1 MLDMSSITDRGSDRI
16 QKSTD
21 PGSDHIQ
28 MKSTDSGAGLVQIQT
43 SRPDGNEELNLQTV
57 QKKLDGKKGPA
68 FWRSLDEL
76 SATAGFQ
83 DFLHREFPRQAG
95 EWLDDEG
102 RRNFLK
108 IMGASLAL
116 AGLGACTKQP
126 VEYVMP
132 YVQAPEKLLAG
143 KPLYYA
149 TAFPVSGIAN
159 PVLVETHEFR
169 PTKVEGNPEHP
180 ASLGATDVPTQAS
193 VLGLYDPDRLQTLS
207 YIGEIRSYTSFLVAF
222 LGILSQQRAS
232 GGAGLRI
239 LTQAVTSPTLGAQI
253 QNVLAAFPNAKWYQW
268 DPLGN
273 GRRMGSQLAFG
284 QFLNTT
290 YKFDQAEVILS
301 IDGNFLGN
309 GPGGVRYARDFASTR
324 IVRGGRKPTSRFYA
338 VETTPVSTNAK
349 ADHRIPLKPSEVAG
363 FVRNLA
369 TALSGGGGGST
380 PFVSALVKDLLDAK
394 GKSIVIAGEEQS
406 PEVHALVHY
415 INQVLENNG
424 KTVVYT
430 ASLEQKPVDHYAD
443 IQALANDLN
452 GGHVEALLIL
462 GGNPVYD
469 APASL
474 NLRDAI
480 QKAKVRIRLGLHND
494 ETSEICQW
502 LVPEAHAF
510 EFWSDA
516 PAYDGTISIIQ
527 PLITPLYNGKSA
539 HDIFAAFTDTP
550 EKTSHTL
557 VREYWQSKHAGADF
571 NDWWNRSIH
580 DGFIKD
586 SAAAPVT
593 ATAKLVPASGSSASG
608 GQGYDVSF
616 HADPYILDGRYSN
629 NAWLQE
635 LPRPVTRLTWD
646 NAVVVSHKTAKDLD
660 VEDEDIVEITV
671 NGQTVWGS
679 VWRVAG
685 QPDGSLG
692 LTIGYGRTN
701 SGRAGNGA
709 GFDVNRLRTISSP
722 FLAVGAQVKKH
733 GKKLRLAAV
742 QHHFTMEGREVVKT
756 APISE
761 YLEDQ
766 TFAQKE
772 SETAHKGLTIFPQTW
787 EYRGYAW
794 GMAMDLTACV
804 GCNAC
809 VVACQAENNIAV
821 VGKEQVLNTR
831 EMHWL
836 RIDRYYSGNPDN
848 PQTYFEPVAC
858 QQCESAPCEVVC
870 PVAAT
875 AHDAEGLNNMVYNRC
890 VGTRYCSNNCPYKVR
905 RFNFLL
911 YTDWETES
919 VQLQRNPDV
928 TVRSRG
934 VMEKCSYCVQR
945 INYAKIMAEK
955 EDRRVA
961 DGEIVT
967 ACAGAC
973 PANAIV
979 FGDINDPNSQV
990 SKWKAEPTNYSLLG
1004 ELNTRPRTSYL
1015 ADIRNPNPALPVSHD
1030 NPKGESD

>member
-1 MLDMSSITDRGSDRI
+1 MSSITDPGSDRS
-16 QKSTD
+16 QMNSKD
-21 PGSDHIQ
+21 P
-28 MKSTDSGAGLVQIQT
+28 GAGLVQIQQG
-43 SRPDGNEELNLQTV
+43 RPDGKDDLNLQAV
-57 QKKLDGKKGPA
+57 QEKLAGKKGRA

-76 SATAGFQ
+76 SATTGFQ

-116 AGLGACTKQP
+116 AGLGACTRQP
-126 VEYVMP
+126 VEYIMP
-132 YVQAPEKLLAG
+132 YVQAPEKLLGG

-149 TAFPVSGIAN
+149 TAYPVSGVAN
-159 PVLVETHEFR
+159 PVLVETHDFR

-193 VLGLYDPDRLQTLS
+193 VLGLYDPDRLQTVNNL
-207 YIGEIRSYTSFLVAF
+207 GEIRSYSSFLLTF
-222 LGILSQQRAS
+222 IGILEKQRAT

-239 LTQAVTSPTLGAQI
+239 LTQTVTSPTLGAQM
-253 QNVLAAFPNAKWYQW
+253 QSVLAAYPNAKWYQW
-268 DPLGN
+268 EPTGH

-290 YKFDQAEVILS
+290 YKFDQAQVVLS
-301 IDGNFLGN
+301 IDSNFLAN
-309 GPGGVRYARDFASTR
+309 GPGGVRYARDFAGTR
-324 IVRGGRKPTSRFYA
+324 IVRGGRKPTCRFYA
-338 VETTPVSTNAK
+338 VETTPTSTGSK
-349 ADHRIPLKPSEVAG
+349 ADHRIPLKPSEVAA
-363 FVRNLA
+363 FVNNLA
-369 TALSGGGGGST
+369 AALAAGGGGST
-380 PFVSALVKDLLDAK
+380 PFVSAVVKDLLAAK

-406 PEVHALVHY
+406 PEVHAQVHY
-415 INQVLENNG
+415 INQLLENLG
-424 KTVVYT
+424 KTVILSP
-430 ASLEQKPVDHYAD
+430 SLEQKPVDQHAD
-443 IQALANDLN
+443 LQALVNDLN
-452 GGHVEALLIL
+452 GGQVEALLIL

-474 NLRDAI
+474 HLRDAI
-480 QKAKVRIRLGLHND
+480 QKAKQRIRLGLYDD
-494 ETSEICQW
+494 ETSEVCQW
-502 LVPEAHAF
+502 LIPEAHPF

-527 PLITPLYNGKSA
+527 PLIAPLYNGKSA
-539 HDIFAAFTDTP
+539 HDILVAFTETP

-557 VREYWQSKHAGADF
+557 VREYWAAKHPGADF
-571 NDWWNRSIH
+571 PAWWNRSIH
-580 DGFIKD
+580 DGFVRD
-586 SAAAPVT
+586 SAPAPV
-593 ATAKLVPASGSSASG
+593 AVQAKQISVPTPASA
-608 GQGYDVSF
+608 GQGYEVSF
-616 HADPYILDGRYSN
+616 HFDPYVLDGRYGN

-635 LPRPVTRLTWD
+635 LPRPITRLTWD
-646 NAVVVSHKTAKDLD
+646 NAVVVSEKTAKELD
-660 VEDEDIVEITV
+660 VNDEDVVELTV
-671 NGQTVWGS
+671 NGQTVWGAI
-679 VWRVAG
+679 WRVAG

-692 LTIGYGRTN
+692 LTIGYGRTR

-709 GFDVNRLRTISSP
+709 GFNVNRLRTIAHP
-722 FLAVGAQVKKH
+722 HLATGATVKKR
-733 GKKLRLAAV
+733 GETFRLAAV
-742 QHHFTMEGREVVKT
+742 QHHFTMEGREVVKSGT
-756 APISE
+756 LAE
-761 YLEDQ
+761 YLEDPH
-766 TFAQKE
+766 FAQKE
-772 SETAHKGLTIFPQTW
+772 SETAQKGLTIFPQTW

-794 GMAMDLTACV
+794 AMAIDLTACV
-804 GCNAC
+804 GCNTC

-831 EMHWL
+831 EMHWI

-858 QQCESAPCEVVC
+858 QHCESAPCEVVC

-911 YTDWETES
+911 DTDWETES
-919 VQLQRNPDV
+919 LKLQRNPDV

-961 DGEIVT
+961 DGEIVP

-973 PANAIV
+973 PANAIE
-979 FGDINDPNSQV
+979 FGDINDPNSRV
-990 SKWKAEPTNYSLLG
+990 SQWKREPTTYSLLG
-1004 ELNTRPRTSYL
+1004 ELDTRPRTSYM
-1015 ADIRNPNPALPVSHD
+1015 ADIRNPNPALPISHD
-1030 NPKGESD
+1030 NPKGESN